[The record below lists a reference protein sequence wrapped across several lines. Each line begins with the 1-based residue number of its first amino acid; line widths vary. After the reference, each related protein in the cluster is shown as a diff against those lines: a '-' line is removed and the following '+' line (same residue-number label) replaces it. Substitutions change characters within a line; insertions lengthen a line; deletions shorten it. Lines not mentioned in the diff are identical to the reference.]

1 MDETHKLCGWRPPD
15 GPALPG
21 PPADPG
27 SLEAKGSQADARD
40 LGVRRQPDA
49 APSSL

>member
-1 MDETHKLCGWRPPD
+1 MDETHKLCRGPPD

-27 SLEAKGSQADARD
+27 SLEAEGSQADARD
-40 LGVRRQPDA
+40 LGVRRQPVA
-49 APSSL
+49 APSSF